1 MKFNIMC
8 VHSKYPGRTPQLF
21 AKIELPS
28 IIHVGYKEWIETD
41 NEPIKEEILKALND
55 SEVRDCIF
63 TILRAG
69 KPTERRRLPP
79 SVFSRGMKAS
89 LSGTKKPSKYYAM
102 YLNQNENILLH
113 IHIIMLY
120 YRYR

>member
-1 MKFNIMC
+1 MC

-63 TILRAG
+63 TIAEKGNRSKAMKEYWRKRKLS
-69 KPTERRRLPP
+69 ERSFERTN
-79 SVFSRGMKAS
+79 K
-89 LSGTKKPSKYYAM
+89 
-102 YLNQNENILLH
+102 EIL
-113 IHIIMLY
+113 
-120 YRYR
+120 